1 MKTIK
6 DLLKE
11 QREICANQI
20 KDMNFTLAEIVRI
33 APEPES
39 IPMDAGVM
47 QKIATLDM
55 NIDNVGNYTIL
66 TKKLR
71 INNEVPDDEIW
82 VGYDNGKIK
91 KFKIK

>member
-11 QREICANQI
+11 QREICADQI

-33 APEPES
+33 APEPDS
-39 IPMDAGVM
+39 IPMDAEVM
-47 QKIATLDM
+47 QKIVALDM
-55 NIDNVGNYTIL
+55 NIDNVDNYAIL